1 MKSFKIIFFSV
12 FIVLLCGAFSP
23 NNIQDQ
29 TLVIIV
35 HKDNPVESLSLSEVK
50 LYWLRKVKKRWPTI
64 NKNIRP
70 VDTKSKSPEQQA
82 FYKKVL
88 NMSATDVEAY
98 FNLKQYESAEKP
110 QDKFGNE
117 RDIIEFVAEQEG
129 AIGFVNSNSL
139 SADMKSKVKIVAKIE

>member
-23 NNIQDQ
+23 TIMQDQ

-70 VDTKSKSPEQQA
+70 VDTKSKSLEQQA

>member
-12 FIVLLCGAFSP
+12 FIVMLYGAFSP
-23 NNIQDQ
+23 TIMQDQ

-70 VDTKSKSPEQQA
+70 VDTKSKSLEQQA

>member
-1 MKSFKIIFFSV
+1 MKSIKILFFSV
-12 FIVLLCGAFSP
+12 FIVLLFGAFSP

-70 VDTKSKSPEQQA
+70 VDSKSKSPEQQA

-98 FNLKQYESAEKP
+98 FNQKQYESAEKP

-117 RDIIEFVAEQEG
+117 RDIIEFVADQEG

-139 SADMKSKVKIVAKIE
+139 SADMKSKIKIVAKIE